1 MPVNSI
7 LPSDRMGTAS
17 RSAQVGALPTVAAM
31 RSALQF
37 AGVVLVAVG
46 VSGTID
52 RLLDRLLGHQPVFG
66 FLNVVNRFL
75 IPRVDAIAGYELYA
89 NLSVAV
95 LGVVVFASS
104 GVARRPAR

>member
-1 MPVNSI
+1 MPLNSI
-7 LPSDRMGTAS
+7 PPSDRMGTAS

-46 VSGTID
+46 VSGTI
-52 RLLDRLLGHQPVFG
+52 DRLLGHQPVFG

>member
-1 MPVNSI
+1 
-7 LPSDRMGTAS
+7 
-17 RSAQVGALPTVAAM
+17 M

-52 RLLDRLLGHQPVFG
+52 RLLGYQPILG
-66 FLNVVNRFL
+66 FLNVVNRLL
-75 IPRVDAIAGYELYA
+75 IPNVEALAGYELYA

-95 LGVVVFASS
+95 SGVVVVFASS
-104 GVARRPAR
+104 GIARRIE

>member
-1 MPVNSI
+1 
-7 LPSDRMGTAS
+7 
-17 RSAQVGALPTVAAM
+17 M

-37 AGVVLVAVG
+37 AGVVLLAVG

-52 RLLDRLLGHQPVFG
+52 RLLGYQPILG

-75 IPRVDAIAGYELYA
+75 IPTVDGLSGYELYA

-95 LGVVVFASS
+95 AGIVALLAAS
-104 GVARRPAR
+104 ATTRRPPT

>member
-1 MPVNSI
+1 VVNPVLRSE
-7 LPSDRMGTAS
+7 SAETAD
-17 RSAQVGALPTVAAM
+17 RSAQVGALHTVADM

-37 AGVVLVAVG
+37 AGVVLAAVG

-52 RLLDRLLGHQPVFG
+52 RLLGYQPIFG

-75 IPRVDAIAGYELYA
+75 IPTVDGLAGYELYA

-95 LGVVVFASS
+95 LGVVVFAAS
-104 GVARRPAR
+104 GIAHRVE

>member
-1 MPVNSI
+1 
-7 LPSDRMGTAS
+7 
-17 RSAQVGALPTVAAM
+17 M

-46 VSGTID
+46 VSGTV
-52 RLLDRLLGHQPVFG
+52 DRLLGYQPIFG
-66 FLNVVNRFL
+66 FLNVVNRLL
-75 IPRVDAIAGYELYA
+75 IPTVDGLGGYELYA

-104 GVARRPAR
+104 TIARSPRA

>member
-1 MPVNSI
+1 MVVNPV
-7 LPSDRMGTAS
+7 LPSEWVDTGD
-17 RSAQVGALPTVAAM
+17 RSAQVTSVPTVQGM

-37 AGVVLVAVG
+37 AGVVLLAVG

-52 RLLDRLLGHQPVFG
+52 RLLGYQPIFG

-75 IPRVDAIAGYELYA
+75 IPSVDALAGYELYA

-95 LGVVVFASS
+95 AGIVVVFAASGIASS
-104 GVARRPAR
+104 RPPT

>member
-1 MPVNSI
+1 MP
-7 LPSDRMGTAS
+7 PGPAD
-17 RSAQVGALPTVAAM
+17 RSAQVTPVPSVPGM

-37 AGVVLVAVG
+37 VGVVLVAAG

-52 RLLDRLLGHQPVFG
+52 RLLGHQPIFG

-75 IPRVDAIAGYELYA
+75 IPRIDALTGYELYA

-95 LGVVVFASS
+95 LGVVVIAAS
-104 GVARRPAR
+104 GIAHRPST

>member
-1 MPVNSI
+1 MVGNPVLRSERVDTA
-7 LPSDRMGTAS
+7 DRS
-17 RSAQVGALPTVAAM
+17 PQVGALLTVAGM

-52 RLLDRLLGHQPVFG
+52 RLLGFQPIFG

-75 IPRVDAIAGYELYA
+75 IPGVDGLSGYELYA
-89 NLSVAV
+89 NLSIVV

-104 GVARRPAR
+104 GSGRRVDRGSP

>member
-1 MPVNSI
+1 
-7 LPSDRMGTAS
+7 
-17 RSAQVGALPTVAAM
+17 M

-37 AGVVLVAVG
+37 AGVVLLAVG

-52 RLLDRLLGHQPVFG
+52 RLLGYQPIFG

-75 IPRVDAIAGYELYA
+75 IPRVDALAGYELYA

-95 LGVVVFASS
+95 AGIVVIFAAS
-104 GVARRPAR
+104 GIASRSPT

>member
-1 MPVNSI
+1 MVVSPVLRSEHA
-7 LPSDRMGTAS
+7 DTAD
-17 RSAQVGALPTVAAM
+17 RSAQVGALSTVAGM

-52 RLLDRLLGHQPVFG
+52 RLLGYQPIFG

-75 IPRVDAIAGYELYA
+75 IPTVDGLGGYELYA
-89 NLSVAV
+89 NLSVVV

-104 GVARRPAR
+104 GMARRADRGTR

>member
-1 MPVNSI
+1 MVVNPVLRSERADTA
-7 LPSDRMGTAS
+7 DRS
-17 RSAQVGALPTVAAM
+17 PQVGALPTVAGM

-52 RLLDRLLGHQPVFG
+52 RLLGFQPIFG

-75 IPRVDAIAGYELYA
+75 IPRVDGLGGYELYA
-89 NLSVAV
+89 NLSVVV

-104 GVARRPAR
+104 GVVRRVGP

>member
-1 MPVNSI
+1 MVANPV
-7 LPSDRMGTAS
+7 LPSECPDTAD
-17 RSAQVGALPTVAAM
+17 RSAQVGALPTVPGM

-52 RLLDRLLGHQPVFG
+52 RLLGFQPILG

-75 IPRVDAIAGYELYA
+75 VPNVDALAGYELYA

-95 LGVVVFASS
+95 SGIVVVFAAS
-104 GVARRPAR
+104 GLSRSAS

>member
-1 MPVNSI
+1 
-7 LPSDRMGTAS
+7 
-17 RSAQVGALPTVAAM
+17 M
-31 RSALQF
+31 RSALQL
-37 AGVVLVAVG
+37 AGAVLLAVG

-52 RLLDRLLGHQPVFG
+52 RLLGYQPIFG

-75 IPRVDAIAGYELYA
+75 IPGVDGLAGYELYA

-104 GVARRPAR
+104 GIARRPA

>member
-1 MPVNSI
+1 MPVNAV
-7 LPSDRMGTAS
+7 LPSGRVGTGD
-17 RSAQVGALPTVAAM
+17 RSAQVGPLPTVAGM

-52 RLLDRLLGHQPVFG
+52 RLLGHQPIFG

-75 IPRVDAIAGYELYA
+75 VPRVDAIEGYELYA

-95 LGVVVFASS
+95 LGVVVFAAS
-104 GVARRPAR
+104 GIARRPA